1 MNFNLRSK
9 IYAAFPTQA
18 DFSKVVQISE
28 SRLSRIV
35 RGRAT
40 PSPEEVR
47 RLCEVLQV
55 APEELFPNEY

>member
-1 MNFNLRSK
+1 MNFTLRSR

-47 RLCEVLQV
+47 RLCEVLRV
-55 APEELFPNEY
+55 TRKELFPHE